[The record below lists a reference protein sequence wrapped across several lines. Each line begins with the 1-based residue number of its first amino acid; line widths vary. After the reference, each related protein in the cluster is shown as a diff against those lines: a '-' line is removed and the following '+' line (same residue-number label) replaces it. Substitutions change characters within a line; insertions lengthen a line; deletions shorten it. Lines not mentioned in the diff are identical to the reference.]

1 MAYRFQVAGLWL
13 IFRGVIHTS
22 VGESPRRCLL
32 VLIKF
37 HHLSLFDGPSRRR
50 VVRDTALWSTFR
62 RVVPWRR
69 TTLAESRLCG
79 LALDKLFRVV
89 FLCRTSWCGAVTT
102 LVACIEWLC
111 FYTQISAFYE
121 NMV

>member
-37 HHLSLFDGPSRRR
+37 HHLSLFDGPSTRSRAR
-50 VVRDTALWSTFR
+50 LVNLLSCSLEGHDFGRDMAVFGQVLSCCVV
-62 RVVPWRR
+62 
-69 TTLAESRLCG
+69 
-79 LALDKLFRVV
+79 
-89 FLCRTSWCGAVTT
+89 SWW
-102 LVACIEWLC
+102 WL
-111 FYTQISAFYE
+111 SSD
-121 NMV
+121 